1 MKKHNIAWITG
12 SLVAA
17 LATIGILAWQQRDSS
32 IEKSSVSLRPRSDL
46 AIEVRKTA
54 AVAAT
59 TASTVASEQKEGTT
73 ASNAENPSATALPS
87 PEGLWN
93 QPVLEPQ
100 FARFKEWVSRYT
112 STELSQKQ
120 ALEQEGQALAA
131 ERRDAMRSLIQ
142 NDPLRALELA
152 VPFSVE
158 RQLPAVVQTLLETRV
173 SGRGSLEIFGALPA
187 PGKAHLVTPMFHKAT
202 IAGRTFDAFIY
213 GRRSGEPTR
222 RNAILNGVVIEN
234 LMAVNENPLRLLDS
248 AEATSRLPSPAD
260 AVCTISGNPAT
271 ANNTPVAADV
281 GGETFLLCGPSHALA
296 LNTQLVQAEV
306 AAANGDSQPSEGG
319 NVAASAQT
327 EGTKKLILIRVDF
340 SDMPGTPFNDT
351 TGIDLISGLNTF
363 FMDMSY
369 GRSGFALNGSGST
382 ITATLRMPQTAAS
395 YGSGENYFQLR
406 TDARSAAIAA
416 GHSLGNFDY
425 ELYCFNDIPGWYWA
439 GLGYVGASGVWLN
452 GYFSVGVAG
461 HELGHNYGLNHANFW
476 DARAHSV
483 LGSTNASSEEYG
495 DNLDTM
501 GSANGGSYHFNA
513 RYKSYLNWLRSSN
526 VTTVA
531 SSSIHRIHAHDDPST
546 NGIRA
551 LKIARSSGSNYWV
564 EFRQKFTGNKWLMN
578 GVGLRLAGN
587 GNEKSQLLDTTPGS
601 TDGKSDAALV
611 IGRTYSDITAG
622 VHITPLRKGGTTPES
637 IDVAVNL
644 GTFPGNAVPTVTLDA
659 AQTET
664 STGITLNFSASAT
677 DTDGDT
683 LAYYWDFGDGTFG
696 TNGSAAGK
704 IWPSSGEYVVRC
716 VVSDMKG
723 HEASDSVV
731 ITVGTPGTYSIRG
744 TVTANSAPLINA
756 RVSASFSKYAY
767 TDSDG
772 SYVIAGL
779 SPASYNLSVTHA
791 SYDTFTPSGFSN
803 PVSVGPSRTAIDFIG
818 EGGTTGG
825 GGGSVTLTSPSSGNT
840 YTAPATVSMSASA
853 TATLGQI
860 VNKVEFFQGVTK
872 LGEDPLAPYTLTWS
886 SAPAGTYTLSA
897 RSTDTAGYSATSAP
911 VNITIHPQVPTITSQ
926 PQSKSVIAGTNVTFS
941 VTVSG
946 SAPFT
951 YRWRLNGTN
960 IAGAVSSSLTL
971 NNVQPQQAGAYSI
984 LVTNVAGSVASS
996 SANLIVTCAYAT
1008 SESGTAFSSAGGSGA
1023 VLVSTAGSC
1032 SWDVQ
1037 DVPSWISVTSASSFT
1052 GNGTVS
1058 YAVAANTNSSSRTAT
1073 LDIAG
1078 RNYTVSQG
1086 GPDLTIPTV
1095 SFSTPSSSATITSVV
1110 VTVTGTARDNNAV
1123 AQVEIAV
1130 GAGGFAT
1137 ATGTENWTANVTLQP
1152 GTNILSVRS
1161 TDLSGN
1167 LSATNT
1173 RSVFCSMP
1181 SSLNLTV
1188 NGAGS
1193 VAGATNGQRFPIG
1206 MTCKLTA
1213 IPLPGYVFSNW
1224 AGHVSS
1230 ASPALTFLMASN
1242 LQIEANFV
1250 SNPFT
1255 TSKGVFNG
1263 LFYEDDQVRLG
1274 QSGFFSLT
1282 LSDKGAYSA
1291 YVQLGTRKTKASGK
1305 LTLNGRATN
1314 VVTRPGTNALIIT
1327 WAVGL
1332 DGSDQIT
1339 GTVGDG
1345 TWTADLL
1352 GDRATFHKTN
1362 AAPQVG
1368 NHTLLLLGS
1377 SGDLAPEGDS
1387 YGTASVDAAGV
1398 VKLKAYLADKSSITG
1413 KVPLSKNGQW
1423 PLYAPLYGGKGAL
1436 LGWATF
1442 SDQPSTDFEGVM
1454 SWIKPAIPGPALY
1467 PDGFSSEAALLGSRY
1482 TPASGNTNRVLNF
1495 SNAVVLVSGGNLPAS
1510 YTNDVLL
1517 GASGKV
1523 TNSGPNS
1530 LTMNFT
1536 PSSGLFSGSFV
1547 PAGVAKGVAFRGVAL
1562 QKANI
1567 AGGYFLGTNT
1577 SGRIALEAPPLSPSL
1592 P

>member
-1 MKKHNIAWITG
+1 MKKYYTPWITG

-17 LATIGILAWQQRDSS
+17 LATIGILAWHQCDSTTD
-32 IEKSSVSLRPRSDL
+32 KSSVPLGPRSDRP
-46 AIEVRKTA
+46 IEVRKTA
-54 AVAAT
+54 AAAAS
-59 TASTVASEQKEGTT
+59 TASMISSEQQGGTT
-73 ASNAENPSATALPS
+73 ASNAEGTSVTALPS

-93 QPVLEPQ
+93 KPVQEPQ

-112 STELSQKQ
+112 SADLPQKE

-142 NDPLRALELA
+142 NNPVRALELA
-152 VPFSVE
+152 VTFSVE
-158 RQLPAVVQTLLETRV
+158 RQLPALVQALLETRV
-173 SGRGSLEIFGALPA
+173 SGRGSLEVFGALPA
-187 PGKAHLVTPMFHKAT
+187 PGKAHLVKPTFRKAT
-202 IAGRTFDAFIY
+202 IADRTFDAFVY

-222 RNAILNGVVIEN
+222 RNAILNGVALDN
-234 LMAVNENPLRLLDS
+234 LMAVNENPLRLLDAS
-248 AEATSRLPSPAD
+248 ETAAQLPSPAD
-260 AVCTISGNPAT
+260 AVCAISGNPA
-271 ANNTPVAADV
+271 AVNNTPVAADV

-306 AAANGDSQPSEGG
+306 AAANGGSQPSEGG

-340 SDMPGTPFNDT
+340 SDMPGAPFSDT

-395 YGSGENYFQLR
+395 YGGSDAYFQLR

-476 DARAHSV
+476 DTGGHSV
-483 LGSTNASSEEYG
+483 LGDTNASSEEYG

-531 SSSIHRIHAHDDPST
+531 SSSILRIHAHDDVSP

-564 EFRQKFTGNKWLMN
+564 EFRQKFTGNKWLMS

-601 TDGKSDAALV
+601 LDGKSDAALV
-611 IGRTYSDITAG
+611 IGRTYSDTTAG

-664 STGITLNFSASAT
+664 STGITLSFSASAT

-704 IWPSSGEYVVRC
+704 SWPSSGDYVVRC

-779 SPASYNLSVTHA
+779 SASSYSLSVTHA
-791 SYDTFTPSGFSN
+791 DYDTFTPSGFSN
-803 PVSVGPSRTAIDFIG
+803 PVSVGPSRTGIDFTG
-818 EGGTTGG
+818 EGGSTG
-825 GGGSVTLTSPSSGNT
+825 GGGSVTLTSPSSAT
-840 YTAPATVSMSASA
+840 YYIAPATVSFAASA
-853 TATLGQI
+853 TATPGQI
-860 VNKVEFFQGVTK
+860 LTKVEFFQGATK
-872 LGEDPLAPYTLTWS
+872 LGEDTLAPYTLTWS
-886 SAPAGTYTLSA
+886 SAPAGAYTLSA

-941 VTVSG
+941 VSVSG

-971 NNVQPQQAGAYSI
+971 NNVQPQQAGAYSV

-996 SANLIVTCAYAT
+996 SANLTVTCAYT
-1008 SESGTAFSSAGGSGA
+1008 LSENSTAFSSAGGSGA

-1037 DVPSWISVTSASSFT
+1037 DVPSWITITSASSFT

-1058 YAVAANTNSSSRTAT
+1058 YAVTANTNSNSRTAT

-1086 GPDLTIPTV
+1086 GPDLTSPTV

-1110 VTVTGTARDNNAV
+1110 VTVTGTARDNNTV

-1130 GAGGFAT
+1130 GAGGFTA

-1161 TDLSGN
+1161 MDLSGN

-1193 VAGATNGQRFPIG
+1193 VAGATNGQSFPIG
-1206 MTCKLTA
+1206 KTCKLTA

-1250 SNPFT
+1250 TNPFSA
-1255 TSKGVFNG
+1255 SKGVFNG

-1291 YVQLGTRKTKASGK
+1291 YVQIGTRKTKASGK
-1305 LTLNGRATN
+1305 LTLEGRATN

-1339 GTVGDG
+1339 GTVGNG

-1362 AAPQVG
+1362 AASQAG
-1368 NHTLLLLGS
+1368 HHTLLLLGS

-1387 YGTASVDAAGV
+1387 YGTASVDPAGV
-1398 VKLKAYLADKSSITG
+1398 VKLKAYLADKSPITAR
-1413 KVPLSKNGQW
+1413 VPLSKNGQW

-1454 SWIKPAIPGPALY
+1454 SWIKPAIPGLALY

-1482 TPASGNTNRVLNF
+1482 TPASGNTNRVLNL
-1495 SNAVVLVSGGNLPAS
+1495 SNAVVLVSGGNLPTS
-1510 YTNDVLL
+1510 FTNDVLL

-1536 PSSGLFSGSFV
+1536 ASSGLFSGSFV
-1547 PAGVAKGVAFRGVAL
+1547 PVGVAKGVAFRGAAL
-1562 QKANI
+1562 QKASI
-1567 AGGYFLGTNT
+1567 AGGYFLGTNA